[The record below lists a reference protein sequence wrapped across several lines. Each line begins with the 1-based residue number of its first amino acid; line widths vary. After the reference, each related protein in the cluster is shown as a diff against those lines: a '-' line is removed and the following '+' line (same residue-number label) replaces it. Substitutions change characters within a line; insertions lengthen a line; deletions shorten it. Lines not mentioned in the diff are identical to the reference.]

1 MKTIEERAKE
11 AYPAHEYSVLE
22 RVMKRGAYIRGAK
35 EQKAIDDA
43 GLYKL
48 KERWEKEAQINRDRD
63 IKSIKERAKLASEDY
78 ACDDSYSAGF
88 FTGYVEGATKQK
100 AIDEEVRLKKS
111 DDMTK
116 AEYDRET
123 AFADWYLKNG
133 KSTPKNGKSTPTF
146 SDAIEWARKQT
157 INEACEWLHLNL
169 PNIEY
174 TIKEPKPLRV
184 SRGLLIDELKKAM
197 DK

>member
-1 MKTIEERAKE
+1 MKTIEERASEYAKEQWDELTAKE
-11 AYPAHEYSVLE
+11 AYIA
-22 RVMKRGAYIRGAK
+22 GAK
-35 EQKAIDDA
+35 A
-43 GLYKL
+43 
-48 KERWEKEAQINRDRD
+48 
-63 IKSIKERAKLASEDY
+63 
-78 ACDDSYSAGF
+78 
-88 FTGYVEGATKQK
+88 QK

-111 DDMTK
+111 DDMTE

-133 KSTPKNGKSTPTF
+133 KSTPTY
-146 SDAIEWARKQT
+146 SDAIEWSRKQT
-157 INEACEWLHLNL
+157 IDEVCDWLHLNL

-174 TIKEPKPLRV
+174 AIKEPKPLRV